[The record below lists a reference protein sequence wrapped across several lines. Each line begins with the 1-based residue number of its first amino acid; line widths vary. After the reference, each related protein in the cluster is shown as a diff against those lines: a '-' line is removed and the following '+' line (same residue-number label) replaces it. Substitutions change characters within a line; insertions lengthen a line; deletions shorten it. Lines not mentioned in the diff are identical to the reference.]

1 MKFMK
6 KYKYYLALLGLLF
19 IVAMCMTIEEII
31 HPDDAQVDSDI
42 DITVKIKIVAET
54 DGNSK
59 LAFGIL
65 MPKDWN
71 VKENAVVTLST
82 VAGFAGNQVTNEPM
96 VLVSSADRNPT
107 DGLPWAASFQSRF
120 GVLGNTGPV
129 EWVVFK
135 SATTFQINDNIAN
148 QKVVDG
154 TVNIKLHT
162 GPRAVKF
169 YAGYTF
175 CAESF
180 GFDGEKYPD
189 EDVVEAKLLEV
200 TGGDEPQM
208 DFTADPPLSFVP
220 ATFGYGD
227 IFSIRYNE
235 PNYITEGGLKEDD
248 VHMYARVRYVEDG
261 TEKEKIVDEIS
272 DKTIMESLGNLGSV
286 TSFQKYIY
294 PKSFFDLLGDVE
306 IISIHVHFT
315 NKDKS
320 IVMVDNE
327 TGDDFLVEET
337 CE

>member
-1 MKFMK
+1 MRFMK
-6 KYKYYLALLGLLF
+6 KYKYYLTLLGLLF

-162 GPRAVKF
+162 GSRAVKF

-227 IFSIRYNE
+227 MFSIRYNE
-235 PNYITEGGLKEDD
+235 PNYITEGGLKEGD
-248 VHMYARVRYVEDG
+248 VHLYARVRYVEGG
-261 TEKEKIVDEIS
+261 TEKENIVDEIS

-294 PKSFFDLLGDVE
+294 PKSFFDLPGDVE

-320 IVMVDNE
+320 IVIVNNE